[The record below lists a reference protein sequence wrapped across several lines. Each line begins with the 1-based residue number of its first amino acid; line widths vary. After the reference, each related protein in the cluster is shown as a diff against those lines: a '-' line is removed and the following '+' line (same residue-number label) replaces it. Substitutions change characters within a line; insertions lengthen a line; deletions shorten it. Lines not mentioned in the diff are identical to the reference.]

1 MNKETKQAI
10 ATAVLNYME
19 TTNASQA
26 DIARKTG
33 VRKEYLVTIL
43 KEGSDF
49 TYNAGK
55 GKTGF
60 IPVANFN
67 KLADLVE
74 YEYEKTYWE
83 VQPTVQ
89 LTSMLSTLNDAK
101 EYGATNVIIG
111 DTGCGKTFTK
121 ELFAKRNPSD
131 VFNVTIGSSD
141 NIADIIDKTMSAL
154 SINSE
159 ARTKSKKL
167 REIIKK
173 LRYLKEAGYTPVII
187 YDEAEY
193 MKQPAL
199 CNIKELYDHL
209 LTYCS
214 IILIGT
220 PQLIANLETM
230 RKRNKPGIPQLWRR
244 LKFGVRMLPEIDRS
258 YSLFLN
264 DIDDKTLKSFLQRNC
279 ENYGELHD
287 VMVPAMRE
295 ADRLNESLTLPFV
308 RTVLNLPETLY
319 A

>member
-10 ATAVLNYME
+10 ASEVIQYME
-19 TTNASQA
+19 TTKASQA

-43 KEGSDF
+43 KTNSDF
-49 TYNAGK
+49 SYNAGK

-60 IPVANFN
+60 IPVTNFN
-67 KLADLVE
+67 KLADLVG

-83 VQPTVQ
+83 IQPTVQ
-89 LTSMLSTLNDAK
+89 LTSMLNTLNDSK
-101 EYGATNVIIG
+101 QFGTTNVIIG
-111 DTGCGKTFTK
+111 DTGCGKTFTR

-141 NIADIIDKTMSAL
+141 NIADIIDKTMLAL

-159 ARTKSKKL
+159 VRTKSKKL

-173 LRYLKEAGYTPVII
+173 LRSLKEAGYTPVIT

-220 PQLIANLETM
+220 PQLITNIETM

-244 LKFGVRMLPEIDRS
+244 LKFGVRLLPEIDRS
-258 YSLFLN
+258 YTLFLN
-264 DIDDKTLKSFLQRNC
+264 DIEDKQLKSFLQRNC

-295 ADRLNESLTLPFV
+295 ADRLDEKLTLPLV
-308 RTVLNLPETLY
+308 RTVLNLPESLY

>member
-10 ATAVLNYME
+10 SQAVTNYIE
-19 TTNASQA
+19 EHNASQA
-26 DIARKTG
+26 DVSRKTG

-43 KEGSDF
+43 KKDSDF
-49 TYNAGK
+49 TYNAGR
-55 GKTGF
+55 GKQGF
-60 IPVANFN
+60 IPVSNFN

-83 VQPTVQ
+83 TQPTAQ
-89 LTSMLSTLNDAK
+89 LSSMLNTLNDAK
-101 EYGATNVIIG
+101 EFGVTNVIIG
-111 DTGCGKTFTK
+111 DTGCGKSYTRG
-121 ELFAKRNPSD
+121 LFAKHNPSD
-131 VFNVTIGSSD
+131 VFTVTIGSSD
-141 NIADIIDKTMSAL
+141 NIADIIDKTMQAL

-173 LRYLKEAGYTPVII
+173 LRYLKDTGYKPVII

-199 CNIKELYDHL
+199 CNIKELYDNL
-209 LTYCS
+209 LSYCS

-220 PQLIANLETM
+220 KQLLTNIETM

-244 LKFGVRMLPEIDRS
+244 LKFGIRILPEIDRS
-258 YSLFLN
+258 YAQFLG
-264 DIDDKTLKSFLQRNC
+264 DVEDKELKGFLQRNC

-295 ADRLNESLTLPFV
+295 ADRLNETLTLPLV
-308 RTVLNLPETLY
+308 RTVLNLPESLY